1 MAKNR
6 IFSIFARIAPILRR
20 TVYLF
25 RTVFQLKFSTLTSK
39 CQNFPSISW
48 LFGITFSSFFLCLWW
63 SNLSPILKWFRYPT
77 YLTVES
83 DAKHAIWVRNGIK
96 TKMHFKSL
104 VVLFRQINFWWTLL
118 FGKQRGCIPGLY
130 YQRGRKA
137 HALKPMCKNACTRIQ
152 FTLVQGI
159 TWDW

>member
-1 MAKNR
+1 MFLVASKHPKTSHR
-6 IFSIFARIAPILRR
+6 IFCPVQFSNEFFCTGHEILD
-20 TVYLF
+20 
-25 RTVFQLKFSTLTSK
+25 FSFK
-39 CQNFPSISW
+39 NF
-48 LFGITFSSFFLCLWW
+48 FGITWFFGFFLLWLT
-63 SNLSPILKWFRYPT
+63 NLSPILKWFRYPT

-83 DAKHAIWVRNGIK
+83 DAKHAIWVINGIK

-152 FTLVQGI
+152 ITLVQGI